1 MYFAMFTLTMFYF
14 RYSSCDQIWGHMVH
28 TLCLQHLGQ
37 FMHFAMFTLTSFY
50 FRHSLCDQKWRA
62 HSATNVFT
70 ILQVFIH
77 FAIFILTSF
86 YIRHSLCDQEWGPHS
101 VSCVVWVFSGEAL
114 ANMVHC
120 QCVISMFSS
129 AQVLGGHFISHQA
142 YPWCL
147 LNVGPSFQNF
157 KMAPPPPLMAR
168 LLVTY

>member
-37 FMHFAMFTLTSFY
+37 FMHCAMFTFTSFY
-50 FRHSLCDQKWRA
+50 FRHSLWDQTWGA

-129 AQVLGGHFISHQA
+129 AQVLGGHFISHQS
-142 YPWCL
+142 YLVECGHIILELQKWSL
-147 LNVGPSFQNF
+147 
-157 KMAPPPPLMAR
+157 PPP
-168 LLVTY
+168 